1 MNVDTLL
8 GNFEILAEAPDG
20 IEKLRELIL
29 RLAAEGLL
37 IDPSLSENEIVEL
50 IASNNKSAN
59 KPELK
64 SFCNSRGKVV
74 YEIQIA
80 DAADLVQQ
88 AQSKIKTNQIKPSG
102 AYPVVDQGQ
111 QFISGF
117 VDGIAPINASGNA
130 VLVFGDHTRNIKYID
145 FDFVVG
151 ADGVKVL
158 RTKYLDPKFF
168 YYMARSINLPSR
180 GYGRHYRAFCS
191 SYIPI
196 FSQTEQMMTVS
207 TIEKLMAL
215 CDQLEQQQKHR
226 DNLRTATRKSAIDTI
241 STATT
246 PEELETAWRRIN
258 NNWDVIA
265 DTPESVESLRALI
278 LELALKG
285 KFSGSDMG
293 SWRPSTLGDEVQ
305 IIRGITFPSSAKTRT
320 PGKGLVPCLRTANI
334 QNEVDWDDLLYV
346 SEEYIRNDNQR
357 IQIGDLLISMANSR
371 ELVGKVALVRKCDVN
386 CTLGGFIAA
395 IRCGTGIEP
404 KYLMTVLRVPSAR
417 EKLIDSST
425 QTTNIANISLGRLRP
440 FVLNV
445 PPLAEQKR
453 IVAKVD
459 ELMALCDQLES
470 ELKSRSEV
478 AEKFARSVVSAA

>member
-1 MNVDTLL
+1 MIEMNVNTLL
-8 GNFEILAEAPDG
+8 GNFEVLAEAPDG

-37 IDPSLSENEIVEL
+37 IDPSLSENEVVEL
-50 IASNNKSAN
+50 IASDNKSAN

-64 SFCNSRGKVV
+64 SFCNSHGKVV

-102 AYPVVDQGQ
+102 EYPVVDQGQ

-117 VDGIAPINASGNA
+117 IDGVTPINASHNA

-226 DNLRTATRKSAIDTI
+226 DNLRTATRKSAIDAI

-246 PEELETAWRRIN
+246 PEELEIAWKRIN
-258 NNWDVIA
+258 NNWEAIA
-265 DTPESVESLRALI
+265 NTPESIDALRKLVLDIFTMPKTFQSESIHKLGDVVSVLNGDRSANYPSKEHRVEFGIPFINAGHLQNGEVEMSEMDYITQNKFLS
-278 LELALKG
+278 LKG
-285 KFSGSDMG
+285 
-293 SWRPSTLGDEVQ
+293 
-305 IIRGITFPSSAKTRT
+305 
-320 PGKGLVPCLRTANI
+320 GKI
-334 QNEVDWDDLLYV
+334 QD
-346 SEEYIRNDNQR
+346 
-357 IQIGDLLISMANSR
+357 GDLLFCLRGSLGKCAIVNGIKEGTVASSLAILRPNRQVNSKYLLR
-371 ELVGKVALVRKCDVN
+371 FLQSGSCARQIKQFDNGSAQPNLAAKSILNFELYLPALSDQELV
-386 CTLGGFIAA
+386 
-395 IRCGTGIEP
+395 
-404 KYLMTVLRVPSAR
+404 
-417 EKLIDSST
+417 
-425 QTTNIANISLGRLRP
+425 
-440 FVLNV
+440 
-445 PPLAEQKR
+445 
-453 IVAKVD
+453 VAKVD
-459 ELMALCDQLES
+459 DLMALCDQLES

-478 AEKFARSVVSAA
+478 AEKFARSVVSSA

>member
-8 GNFEILAEAPDG
+8 GNFEVLAEAPDG

-80 DAADLVQQ
+80 DAADFVQQ

-102 AYPVVDQGQ
+102 AHPVVDQGQ
-111 QFISGF
+111 QFIAGF
-117 VDGIAPINASGNA
+117 IDGIAPINASDNA

-215 CDQLEQQQKHR
+215 CDQLEQQQKQR
-226 DNLRTATRKSAIDTI
+226 DILRTAARKSAIDAI

-258 NNWDVIA
+258 NNWEVIA
-265 DTPESVESLRALI
+265 DTPESIDALRTLILNLAVRGQLKNKLGDAKRRETSFIELGSVLTLEYGKPLDKSLRTGEGGIPVYGANGVKAMTAQSLVK
-278 LELALKG
+278 E
-285 KFSGSDMG
+285 
-293 SWRPSTLGDEVQ
+293 
-305 IIRGITFPSSAKTRT
+305 RGIVVGRKGSAGEVNMTEGPFWPLDVTFFAKFDHKIFDLKYLYYLLKSLNLPQMARGIK
-320 PGKGLVPCLRTANI
+320 PGIN
-334 QNEVDWDDLLYV
+334 
-346 SEEYIRNDNQR
+346 RNDVNKLKVLSV
-357 IQIGDLLISMANSR
+357 DL
-371 ELVGKVALVRKCDVN
+371 E
-386 CTLGGFIAA
+386 
-395 IRCGTGIEP
+395 EQ
-404 KYLMTVLRVPSAR
+404 
-417 EKLIDSST
+417 KLIVS
-425 QTTNIANISLGRLRP
+425 
-440 FVLNV
+440 
-445 PPLAEQKR
+445 
-453 IVAKVD
+453 KVD
-459 ELMALCDQLES
+459 ELMELCDQI
-470 ELKSRSEV
+470 ELALISRSQQ
-478 AEKFARSVVSAA
+478 AEKFVRSVVNVS